1 MADTREQQFKE
12 LLAEHSPLISKV
24 CYMYAPDSDTYK
36 DLCQEV
42 MINLWQGFL
51 RFRGECRLSTW
62 IYRVALNS
70 CVSFHRSVKRHSE
83 GAVSLDISSVAELET
98 TDETHARNLR
108 EMYRLISALN
118 PLDKA
123 LIMLWLDEKP
133 YDEIAEITGLSRPNV
148 ASRLHRIKARL
159 IEMGNS

>member
-1 MADTREQQFKE
+1 MALTPEQQFRQILE
-12 LLAEHSPLISKV
+12 EHRPLISRV
-24 CYMYAPDSDTYK
+24 CYMYAPDPDTYK
-36 DLCQEV
+36 DLYQEV
-42 MINLWQGFL
+42 LINLWQGFM

-62 IYRVALNS
+62 IYRLALNS
-70 CVSFHRSVKRHSE
+70 CLSFHRSVKRHHE
-83 GAVSLDISSVAELET
+83 GAVSIDSMTDIGGEDS
-98 TDETHARNLR
+98 THASDLR

-118 PLDKA
+118 PFDKA

-159 IEMGNS
+159 VEMGNS